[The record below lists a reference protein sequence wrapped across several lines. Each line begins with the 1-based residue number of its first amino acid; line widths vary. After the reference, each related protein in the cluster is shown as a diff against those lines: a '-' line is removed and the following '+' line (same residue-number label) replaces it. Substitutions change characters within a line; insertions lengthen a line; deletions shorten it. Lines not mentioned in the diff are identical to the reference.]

1 MLNTS
6 NILDR
11 VGEVFSHK
19 NFSKRTELAYTDWIY
34 RFITFNHKKHPDE
47 FGENDAAHFLSFLA
61 TNKNISAATQKQ
73 ALNAVGFLYRN
84 IFKTPLKNID
94 FKHVKS
100 EKKWPAILSREEID
114 QILSALSG
122 EKKLMVSLLYG
133 SGLQLMECLNLRI
146 KDVDFE
152 NNSLTVYDLNG
163 KTCRHTLIPQ
173 LLKPH
178 LKRQIEKAKI
188 RFEENVPEK
197 NFSGATL
204 PAGIEKKEPGVA
216 LKTEW
221 QYIFPSAKLAADR
234 VTGLLKQHHKHESF
248 LQKTVKEA
256 AEKSHIPKKV
266 SCNTFRHSFAVHLL
280 EDGYDVHA
288 VQKLLGHKDIRTTLR
303 YNHVITRN
311 KLNVHS
317 PLDL

>member
-6 NILDR
+6 NFLDR
-11 VGEVFSHK
+11 VGEVFRHK

-34 RFITFNHKKHPDE
+34 RFITFNHKKQPDE
-47 FGENDAAHFLSFLA
+47 FGKNDAAHFLSFLA

-73 ALNAVGFLYRN
+73 ALNAIGFLYRD
-84 IFKTPLKNID
+84 ILKIPFKNID
-94 FKHVKS
+94 FKHVKD
-100 EKKWPAILSREEID
+100 EKKWPAILSREEIE

-152 NNSLTVYDLNG
+152 NNSLTVFNLNG
-163 KTCRHTLIPQ
+163 KASRYTLLPQ
-173 LLKPH
+173 LLKPQ

-188 RFEENVPEK
+188 RFEENLTEE
-197 NFSGATL
+197 NFTGATL
-204 PAGIEKKEPGVA
+204 PAGTEKKEPGAA
-216 LKTEW
+216 LQTGW
-221 QYIFPSAKLAADR
+221 QYIFPSSKHTVDGG
-234 VTGLLKQHHKHESF
+234 TGQLKQHHKHESF

-256 AEKSHIPKKV
+256 VEKSRIPKKV

-280 EDGYDVHA
+280 EDGYDVHT

-311 KLNVHS
+311 RLNVHS